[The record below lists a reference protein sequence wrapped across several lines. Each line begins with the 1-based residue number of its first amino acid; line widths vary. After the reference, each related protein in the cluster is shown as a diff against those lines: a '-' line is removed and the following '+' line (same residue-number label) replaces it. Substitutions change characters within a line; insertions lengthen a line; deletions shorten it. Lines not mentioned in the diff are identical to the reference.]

1 MTCLLSVQEDVEQ
14 VDEVCVEQRDF
25 QSSLLSLTPSLSQDE
40 LKRYEVLREKYEGA
54 RWRCFFKCD
63 LILAPSAGHDSSS
76 VSWIDVGFGGILLF
90 GL

>member
-54 RWRCFFKCD
+54 R
-63 LILAPSAGHDSSS
+63 
-76 VSWIDVGFGGILLF
+76 
-90 GL
+90 